1 MANSSSPTDCQKCSS
16 NGPQLKFSR
25 LPILDMY
32 SISAQFLQA
41 AKFRKGSKPLS
52 LSLSLSL
59 FFFQGEFD
67 DSFKLEMGKNPLL
80 PERKKNTTI
89 TSSTSVSFYVLNL

>member
-1 MANSSSPTDCQKCSS
+1 LTCIPFLPS
-16 NGPQLKFSR
+16 FYR
-25 LPILDMY
+25 LPN
-32 SISAQFLQA
+32 SERAQN
-41 AKFRKGSKPLS
+41 LS